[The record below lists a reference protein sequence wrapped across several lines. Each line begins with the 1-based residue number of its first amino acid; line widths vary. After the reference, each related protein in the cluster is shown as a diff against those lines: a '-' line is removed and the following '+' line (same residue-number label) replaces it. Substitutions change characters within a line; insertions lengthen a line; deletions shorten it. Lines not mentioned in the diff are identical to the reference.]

1 MSLSPA
7 YDQTQQNLFMYEN
20 AKNVST
26 TDVFPALYPHETFK
40 FSRMLGMKRTFFK
53 KLYKRRLSRKC
64 VKNKK
69 KLRGTE
75 RKMKREE
82 KIKYGNFTK
91 THRNIRMNVIFSA
104 IFCDKSTG

>member
-1 MSLSPA
+1 
-7 YDQTQQNLFMYEN
+7 MYEN

-53 KLYKRRLSRKC
+53 KLYKKRLSRKC

-69 KLRGTE
+69 SCE
-75 RKMKREE
+75 EQRE
-82 KIKYGNFTK
+82 K
-91 THRNIRMNVIFSA
+91 
-104 IFCDKSTG
+104 